1 LEALSAII
9 GFAALI
15 LAVATIATVVEI
27 IAQKNISLEPYTAT
41 GHSAKRLIRSVEHLR
56 QWAQRNDFRFL
67 GYYNIHVGFHKVF
80 MAAWQRIDR
89 PTFMCHYVI
98 KVGNKVKR
106 ATDIA
111 TNFADDVSLT
121 TADTRGAQFAPKPP
135 KAYAQTFSKVDL
147 NRQWNRHIE
156 MENYLI
162 DVGGAQL
169 VNQDIEFEKDIVES
183 ARKENQFIRSIP
195 LWYLRGSY
203 WHFVR
208 RYLWHNKSIEKQHRK
223 RMIRLPNEMPGTDVL
238 TAEAIED

>member
-1 LEALSAII
+1 MEALSAII
-9 GFAALI
+9 GLAVLI
-15 LAVATIATVVEI
+15 LAVVTIVTVIET

-41 GHSAKRLIRSVEHLR
+41 GHRAKRLIHSVEHLR

-67 GYYNIHVGFHKVF
+67 GYYNIRVGFQKVF
-80 MAAWQRIDR
+80 TAAWQRTDR

-98 KVGNKVKR
+98 KVGNKVNR
-106 ATDIA
+106 ATDII
-111 TNFADDVSLT
+111 TEFADDVSLT

-135 KAYAQTFSKVDL
+135 KDYAQSFSKVDVSQ
-147 NRQWNRHIE
+147 QWSRHIE

-183 ARKENQFIRSIP
+183 AHRQNRFIRSIP

-203 WHFVR
+203 WYFVR
-208 RYLWHNKSIEKQHRK
+208 RYLWHNKSIEAQHRK

-238 TAEAIED
+238 TAQAIED